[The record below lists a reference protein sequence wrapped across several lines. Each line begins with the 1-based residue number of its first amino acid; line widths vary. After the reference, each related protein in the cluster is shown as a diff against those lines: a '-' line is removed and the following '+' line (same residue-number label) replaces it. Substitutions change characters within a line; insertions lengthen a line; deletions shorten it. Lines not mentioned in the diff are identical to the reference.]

1 MCGISG
7 IYYKNGT
14 SISEE
19 IKLMNKVLTH
29 RGPDAEGYYI
39 ESPIAL
45 GHKRLS
51 IIDLSNS
58 ANQPMHSKC
67 DNYVIVYN
75 GEVFNFEDI
84 KKDLNITT
92 STTSDTEVIIEAFIK
107 EGVNFVNRLNGMFAI
122 AIYDKIKQDLYLFR
136 DRIGIKPIYFYN
148 DSNIFAFASEIKSLL
163 QINLIKQQVSLNKNS
178 IPSYL
183 FMGFAPSESTFYNN
197 INKLLPG
204 HFAIINKSEL
214 STTSYWNINEK
225 LNKNYHSNFNTTKE
239 ELKNLIESSVKY
251 RLIADVPLGTFLSG
265 GIDSS
270 LITAVASKYS
280 NTKLKTFTIGFQES
294 EYNEAHFAKK
304 IAKHLNTEHYEY
316 IISENSLLEYIDK
329 LNDIY
334 DEPFPDSSSLPSLI
348 ISKLARQNVTTILSG
363 EGGDELFYGYGS
375 YIWAKR
381 LDNNLLR
388 FASPYLSSILSNFGS
403 RYQRVAKLLNYYS
416 KQTLNQH
423 IFSQEQYYFS
433 LDELQLLLSDD
444 FKKELN
450 KYILGQND
458 NEIITD
464 KHLSLLEKQSFFDL
478 QNYLPNDLLVKYD
491 RATMFNSLEG
501 RVPLLDY
508 RVVEYAINI
517 DPKLKLQGNNAKYI
531 LKEILYDYLPK
542 ELFDRPKWGFS
553 IPLKYWLNNK
563 LRFLIDENLNK
574 KTIEEAGI
582 VNFNYVSKLIK
593 EYQAGKV
600 FLYNRIWLLILL
612 HKWIKE
618 KQI

>member
-388 FASPYLSSILSNFGS
+388 FASPYLSSILSNFAS

>member
-163 QINLIKQQVSLNKNS
+163 QINLIKQRVSLNKNS

-225 LNKNYHSNFNTTKE
+225 LNKNYHSNFDTTKE

-270 LITAVASKYS
+270 LITAIASKYS
-280 NTKLKTFTIGFQES
+280 NTKLKTFTIGFKES

-381 LDNNLLR
+381 LDNKLLR
-388 FASPYLSSILSNFGS
+388 FTSPYLSSILSNFGS

-416 KQTLNQH
+416 KETLNQH

-563 LRFLIDENLNK
+563 LKFLIDENLNK

-582 VNFNYVSKLIK
+582 VNFNYVSKLVK